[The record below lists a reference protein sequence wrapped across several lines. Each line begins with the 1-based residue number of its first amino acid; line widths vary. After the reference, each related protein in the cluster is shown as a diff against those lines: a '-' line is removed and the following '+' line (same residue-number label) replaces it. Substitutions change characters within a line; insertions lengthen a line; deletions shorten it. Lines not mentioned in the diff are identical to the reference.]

1 MRRGTR
7 ILILSLATLAV
18 FAGGLSAFHYM
29 PDDTFITLRYARNVL
44 RGEGFVF
51 NPGERVEGYTNFL
64 WLLIVVVAGKL
75 GFPLIASARALSL
88 AFSLGTL
95 VLAGIAARRGVEP
108 HGERPGWREAVAVIL
123 PSAMLAASPP
133 FLVWSYSG
141 SELPLF
147 TFLLL
152 AGYMLLSAG
161 KRPGGALAVFA
172 LLGLV
177 RPEGM
182 LSFAIAFL
190 ILVARGPRR
199 RTVAALGIGIAAVFY
214 APYFAWKWS
223 YFHALLP
230 NTFYAKTGPAGLM
243 IENGARYVAGFALSY
258 GYLFAAGV
266 LLLRAAG
273 REIESLSL
281 PLLFTGITAIQ
292 VLLLGGDWMPHYRLL
307 LPVLPFVALAA
318 SRGIVALAARDARAS
333 ALAIVLV
340 LLAAAP
346 GAVGREMFTIERT
359 TVGAF
364 AHLGRRLREILPEET
379 SIGCGSTGAIGYYTD
394 MRIVDILGLTERFIA
409 RHGAVVATQPGHLK
423 TDGAYVIEKR
433 PDLLLLGNIRIH
445 RGTRG
450 RELMRLKIQEEEIA
464 KQPAFEDDY
473 EFVNIPLGSGFY
485 LSCFKLKSYFL
496 PLETD
501 APAPSPPA
509 PLP

>member
-1 MRRGTR
+1 MRHRTR
-7 ILILSLATLAV
+7 LLILSLATLAV
-18 FAGGLSAFHYM
+18 FAAGLSAFHYI

-75 GFPLIASARALSL
+75 GFPLIASARTLSL
-88 AFSLGTL
+88 VFSLGTL
-95 VLAGIAARRGVEP
+95 VLAAFAARRGLEP
-108 HGERPGWREAVAVIL
+108 AGERPGWRDAAAVLL

-141 SELPLF
+141 SEIPLF
-147 TFLLL
+147 MFLLL
-152 AGYMLLSAG
+152 AGFMLLRSG
-161 KRPGGALAVFA
+161 ERPGAALVVFA

-182 LSFAIAFL
+182 LFFAIAFL
-190 ILVARGPRR
+190 LLVARSPRR
-199 RTVAALGIGIAAVFY
+199 KTVAALGLGVAAVFY

-230 NTFYAKTGPAGLM
+230 NTFYAKTGPSGLM
-243 IENGARYVAGFALSY
+243 IENGARYVAGFALRY
-258 GYLFAAGV
+258 GYLFAAGAF
-266 LLLRAAG
+266 LLRAAG
-273 REIESLSL
+273 SDLESLSL
-281 PLLFTGITAIQ
+281 PLLFTGVAGIE
-292 VLLLGGDWMPHYRLL
+292 VLLLGGDWMPYHQLL

-318 SRGIVALAARDARAS
+318 SRGVAAVAARDARAS
-333 ALAIVLV
+333 VLAIALV

-346 GAVGREMFTIERT
+346 GAVGRETFTIERT

-379 SIGCGSTGAIGYYTD
+379 TIGCGSTGAIGYYTD
-394 MRIVDILGLTERFIA
+394 MKIVDILGLTERYIA

-450 RELMRLKIQEEEIA
+450 RERMPLKIQEEEIA
-464 KQPAFEDDY
+464 KQPAFASDY

-501 APAPSPPA
+501 APAPSAPA